1 VAAQGIKQLKLYF
14 MIGLP
19 QETDEDIE
27 AIALLATKCKDIF
40 DKHQSWSRITLTI
53 APFVPKAGTPFQWEG
68 MAELEILKHRLAL
81 LKSKLPAK
89 GISVKNESLEW
100 SEVQAVLSRGD
111 ERLASVLTS
120 VERLSLAA
128 WHQEMEKAG
137 LDIDFFA
144 HEKGNNKIN
153 SQ

>member
-1 VAAQGIKQLKLYF
+1 MAA
-14 MIGLP
+14 
-19 QETDEDIE
+19 
-27 AIALLATKCKDIF
+27 
-40 DKHQSWSRITLTI
+40 
-53 APFVPKAGTPFQWEG
+53 
-68 MAELEILKHRLAL
+68 LEILKHRLAL

-111 ERLASVLTS
+111 ERLAAVLAS

-128 WHQEMEKAG
+128 WHQAMEKAG
-137 LDIDFFA
+137 LDINFFA
-144 HEKGNNKIN
+144 HEKWDNKIN